1 MDPALDAAAAVMAW
15 PRRATPWSADID
27 GDWRETRFTVIDVET
42 TGLDLK
48 HDEIVSIGAVD
59 VAGAMVD
66 VPTSWYQP
74 VRPQVPIDT
83 EALKVHAL
91 TEDELATAPTM
102 PEVIELLGARLR
114 GSVLV
119 AHAAWVERA
128 FLDRALAPLR
138 ERVPNG
144 VVDTATLARHCGLW
158 HEEGSREIN
167 LELLARRLGMPIF
180 TPHHALGDAM
190 TTAVLL
196 LVLATRLEAERGR
209 VRTRDLVE
217 LSRRG
222 GRER

>member
-1 MDPALDAAAAVMAW
+1 MSWL
-15 PRRATPWSADID
+15 RRTAPWSADID

-42 TGLDLK
+42 TGLDLQ

-59 VAGAMVD
+59 VAGARVD
-66 VPTSWYQP
+66 VTTSWYQP
-74 VRPQVPIDT
+74 VRPSVPIHA
-83 EALKVHAL
+83 EALKIHAL
-91 TEDELATAPTM
+91 TRDELASAPMM
-102 PEVIELLGARLR
+102 PEVLELLGARLR

-144 VVDTATLARHCGLW
+144 VVDTATLARECGLW
-158 HEEGSREIN
+158 PEEGDREIN
-167 LELLARRLGMPIF
+167 LELLARQLEMPVF

-196 LVLATRLEAERGR
+196 LVLATRLEGDRGSLS
-209 VRTRDLVE
+209 TRDLVS
-217 LSRRG
+217 LSRR
-222 GRER
+222 R

>member
-1 MDPALDAAAAVMAW
+1 MAW
-15 PRRATPWSADID
+15 WRRTTPWSADID

-42 TGLDLK
+42 TGLDL
-48 HDEIVSIGAVD
+48 HDDEIVSIGAVD
-59 VAGAMVD
+59 VAGARVD
-66 VPTSWYQP
+66 VTTSWYQP
-74 VRPQVPIDT
+74 VRPSVPIET
-83 EALKVHAL
+83 EALKIHAL
-91 TEDELATAPTM
+91 TADELATAPTM
-102 PEVIELLGARLR
+102 PEVVELLGARLR

-158 HEEGSREIN
+158 HAEGDREIN
-167 LELLARRLGMPIF
+167 LELLARQLGMPVF

-196 LVLATRLEAERGR
+196 LVLATRLEAERGGL
-209 VRTRDLVE
+209 RTRDLVD
-217 LSRRG
+217 LSRR
-222 GRER
+222 R

>member
-1 MDPALDAAAAVMAW
+1 MTW
-15 PRRATPWSADID
+15 FRRTAPWSADID
-27 GDWRETRFTVIDVET
+27 GNWRETRFTVIDVET

-48 HDEIVSIGAVD
+48 HDEIVAIGAVD
-59 VAGAMVD
+59 VVGARVD
-66 VPTSWYQP
+66 VTTSWYQP
-74 VRPQVPIDT
+74 VRPSVPIDT
-83 EALKVHAL
+83 EALKIHAL
-91 TEDELATAPTM
+91 TRDELASAPRM
-102 PEVIELLGARLR
+102 PEVLELLGARLR

-144 VVDTATLARHCGLW
+144 VVDTATLARECGLW
-158 HEEGSREIN
+158 REEGHREIN
-167 LELLARRLGMPIF
+167 LELLARQLGMPVF

-196 LVLATRLEAERGR
+196 LVLATRLEGERGSLC
-209 VRTRDLVE
+209 TRDLVA

-222 GRER
+222 PRAG